1 MDDVLVQKTIEQDG
15 VARMTVSKDGSDH
28 RFTVAIDGEM
38 LSIEHE
44 ESHCW
49 RGRIDTSE
57 PPEEI
62 FDALVE
68 SREFREY
75 VNRETERLI

>member
-15 VARMTVSKDGSDH
+15 VARMTVSKNGRDH
-28 RFTVAIDGEM
+28 RFTVAIEAET

-57 PPEEI
+57 PREEI

-68 SREFREY
+68 SPEFQEYVKEFRSSSK
-75 VNRETERLI
+75 